1 MEGEE
6 HFGIG
11 TICEIFKQSGYSPH
25 SILLLNNFASTGAK
39 VLLAS
44 CRNLVDMPSLPL
56 DEVFLRLVI
65 QAMTSS
71 AQVPSR
77 TKDFEMDFI
86 NVVKDVLVG
95 RIPFSMD
102 TPMEEKYSLSV
113 LLIVIGQLVLC
124 C

>member
-11 TICEIFKQSGYSPH
+11 TICKIFKQSRYSPH
-25 SILLLNNFASTGAK
+25 FILLLNNFASIGAI

-44 CRNLVDMPSLPL
+44 FRNLVDMPSIPQ

-71 AQVPSR
+71 AQ
-77 TKDFEMDFI
+77 M
-86 NVVKDVLVG
+86 
-95 RIPFSMD
+95 
-102 TPMEEKYSLSV
+102 SLSSLRANG
-113 LLIVIGQLVLC
+113 LLWPESLPKLLNCFLYSYCNQIC
-124 C
+124 

>member
-11 TICEIFKQSGYSPH
+11 TICKIFKQSGYSPH
-25 SILLLNNFASTGAK
+25 FILLLNNFASIGAI

-44 CRNLVDMPSLPL
+44 FRNLVDMPSIPQ

-71 AQVPSR
+71 AQ
-77 TKDFEMDFI
+77 M
-86 NVVKDVLVG
+86 
-95 RIPFSMD
+95 
-102 TPMEEKYSLSV
+102 SLSSLRANG
-113 LLIVIGQLVLC
+113 LLWPESLPKLLNCFLYSYCNQIC
-124 C
+124 